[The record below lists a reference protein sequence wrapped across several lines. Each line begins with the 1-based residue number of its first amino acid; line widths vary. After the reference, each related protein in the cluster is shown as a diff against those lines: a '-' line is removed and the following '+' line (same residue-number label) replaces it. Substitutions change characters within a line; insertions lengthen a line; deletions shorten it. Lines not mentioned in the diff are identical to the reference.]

1 MSRPR
6 AVNNREEA
14 MKRIVALVMTLI
26 LLCGLTVPASA
37 ADAAV
42 GVTLRLEKTEGTV
55 TVKSASGRKQSIRS
69 GMRLYSGTTIKTGK
83 ESYAYISLDSGKAVK
98 LGASSE
104 GEVRRSGKKLELN
117 LISGELFFD
126 VSIPL
131 EEDESLD
138 IRTSTMVTGVRGTV
152 GYVRVVDA
160 FHSEVAL
167 LEGTLTVRGAA
178 YDSQGSGSR
187 SVVITGGQKAVG
199 QSRPEQPEAVSRI
212 SVLPLKEE
220 EVPGFAAVEVKADTG
235 IQERIE
241 ENSPLSVPKIIGDAQ
256 ERLDAE
262 EKAAEAADEKLR
274 QELEKQEPAQ
284 EQPSHM
290 FESTT
295 PKTSGGGSSSSGGN
309 SDSSASDSVLRGAVD
324 CGQLEQAFAKSDDVK
339 LGDTA
344 VLTVDRDVSV
354 PAGKTLTAQSGSRTD
369 VQSGTLLIEGT
380 MYVEQGAE
388 AAVAASGGISVAST
402 DSLHL
407 SGVLTNSGALT
418 VGVLA
423 DGVEYPGLLEVA
435 VGGSLIN
442 AGTVEVRPG
451 STLAVADGGSLDNRS
466 SGELRVAGADGLAAS
481 GTVTNG
487 GVCYINVESGEESA
501 GAVVKKGGVFRNQ
514 AQLTLGGAGETESG
528 MLTVESGGLVDNN
541 GASAQITVER
551 SGGILCAGELRIG
564 SGTTLRLDGGEVRF
578 TAGGSF
584 ANSGEVLNTAVVTLE
599 AGSVFTNQGIFTNG
613 TTDNAAEFRGEG
625 PFENTGTLANY
636 GTLSV
641 GSSFVNRGT
650 LDNHGQLTLGSE
662 DSAGDYRNQG
672 TLNNLNQLTMYGT
685 FANDGDYTN
694 GSGSTLDIPDG
705 SVFHNN
711 GSFTNHSSSF
721 APGKAFPGFRSTG
734 RYSDDTQDGVMV
746 LLTVYDESEER
757 GQVLSCVSAGE
768 WTSWGG
774 ETPVKAVLYGS
785 GTGAVQYG
793 AGLTVPAGAEV
804 LLDLNGKS
812 LDLGVYALMVEGAL
826 TLQNSSGRAE
836 DGKITSENS
845 IATIQCRGGRF
856 EMGSDVVVENTGSGE
871 MVLELS
877 DTETGLN

>member
-1 MSRPR
+1 
-6 AVNNREEA
+6 

-37 ADAAV
+37 ADTAV

-69 GMRLYSGTTIKTGK
+69 GMRLYSGTTIKTDK

-152 GYVRVVDA
+152 GYVRVTDT

-167 LEGTLTVRGAA
+167 LEGTLTVSSVA
-178 YDSQGSGSR
+178 YDTGDSGVR

-199 QSRPEQPEAVSRI
+199 QGRPEQPEAVSRI

-235 IQERIE
+235 IQERIG

-256 ERLDAE
+256 EQLDAE

-274 QELEKQEPAQ
+274 QEMEKQEPAQ

-295 PKTSGGGSSSSGGN
+295 PKTSGGGSSSGGGN
-309 SDSSASDSVLRGAVD
+309 SSSTSDSVLRGAVD

-369 VQSGTLLIEGT
+369 VRSGTLLIEGT

-423 DGVEYPGLLEVA
+423 DGVESPGLLEVA
-435 VGGSLIN
+435 AGGSLVN

-451 STLAVADGGSLDNRS
+451 STLAVAGGGSLDNQS
-466 SGELRVAGADGLAAS
+466 SGELRVDGEDGLAVG

-487 GVCYINVESGEESA
+487 GVCCIDGESGEESA

-528 MLTVESGGLVDNN
+528 MLTVESGGLVDNS

-564 SGTTLRLDGGEVRF
+564 SGTTLRLDGGETWF

-641 GSSFVNRGT
+641 GGGFVNRGT

-662 DSAGDYRNQG
+662 DSAGAYSNQG
-672 TLNNLNQLTMYGT
+672 TLNNLNQLTVYGT
-685 FANDGDYTN
+685 FTNDGDYTN
-694 GSGSTLDIPDG
+694 GTGSTLDVPDG

-711 GSFTNHSSSF
+711 GSFTNHSSGF
-721 APGKAFPGFRSTG
+721 APGEAFPGFRSTG
-734 RYSDDTQDGVMV
+734 RYTDDTLDGVMV
-746 LLTVYDESEER
+746 LLTVYNETEER
-757 GQVLSCVSAGE
+757 GQVLDCVSAE
-768 WTSWGG
+768 KWTNWGG
-774 ETPVKAVLYGS
+774 EIPVKAVLYGS
-785 GTGAVQYG
+785 GTGAVRYG
-793 AGLTVPAGAEV
+793 ADLTVPDWAEV
-804 LLDLNGKS
+804 LVDLNGKS

-836 DGKITSENS
+836 DGKITSKNS
-845 IATIQCRGGRF
+845 IATIQRRGGRF
-856 EMGSDVVVENTGSGE
+856 EMGSDVVVENTGSGK

>member
-1 MSRPR
+1 
-6 AVNNREEA
+6 
-14 MKRIVALVMTLI
+14 MKRIVTLVMTLI

-262 EKAAEAADEKLR
+262 EAAANAADEKLR
-274 QELEKQEPAQ
+274 QEMEKQEPSQ

-295 PKTSGGGSSSSGGN
+295 PKTSGGGSSSGGSN
-309 SDSSASDSVLRGAVD
+309 SSSASDSVLQGAVD
-324 CGQLEQAFAKSDDVK
+324 CDQLEQALAKSDDVK

-354 PAGKTLTAQSGSRTD
+354 PAGKTLTAQSGSQTD

-380 MYVEQGAE
+380 VHVEQGAE

-407 SGVLTNSGALT
+407 SGVLTNSGVLT

-423 DGVEYPGLLEVA
+423 DGVERPGLLEVA
-435 VGGSLIN
+435 AGGSLVN
-442 AGTVEVRPG
+442 AGTVEVHPG
-451 STLAVADGGSLDNRS
+451 STLAVADGGLLDNRS
-466 SGELRVAGADGLAAS
+466 SGELRVAGADGLAVS

-487 GVCYINVESGEESA
+487 GICRIVSESTEENG

-514 AQLTLGGAGETESG
+514 AQFSLGGAGETETG
-528 MLTVESGGLVDNN
+528 MLTVESGGLVDNS
-541 GASAQITVER
+541 GASARITVER

-564 SGTTLRLDGGEVRF
+564 SGTTLSLGGGEVRF

-636 GTLSV
+636 GTLSA
-641 GSSFVNRGT
+641 GGGFVNRGT
-650 LDNHGQLTLGSE
+650 LDNHGQLTLGTE
-662 DSAGDYRNQG
+662 NSAGDYRNQG
-672 TLNNLNQLTMYGT
+672 TLNNLNQLTVYGAFT
-685 FANDGDYTN
+685 NDGDYTN
-694 GSGSTLDIPDG
+694 GSGSTLDVPDG
-705 SVFHNN
+705 SVFHNS
-711 GSFTNHSSSF
+711 GSFTNHSSGF

-757 GQVLSCVSAGE
+757 GRVLDCVSAGE
-768 WTSWGG
+768 WTNWGG
-774 ETPVKAVLYGS
+774 KTPVKAVLYGS

-812 LDLGVYALMVEGAL
+812 LDLGVHALLVEGAL

-856 EMGSDVVVENTGSGE
+856 EMGSDIVVENTGSGE
-871 MVLELS
+871 MVRELS
-877 DTETGLN
+877 DTETGRN

>member
-1 MSRPR
+1 
-6 AVNNREEA
+6 

-26 LLCGLTVPASA
+26 LLCGLAVPVSA
-37 ADAAV
+37 ADTAV

-55 TVKSASGRKQSIRS
+55 TVKSASGRKQTIRD
-69 GMRLYSGTTIKTGK
+69 GMRLYSGTTVKTGK

-152 GYVRVVDA
+152 GYVRVTDA
-160 FHSEVAL
+160 FHSEAAL
-167 LEGTLTVRGAA
+167 LEGTLTVSSVA
-178 YDSQGSGSR
+178 YDTGDSGVR

-199 QSRPEQPEAVSRI
+199 QGRPEQPEAVSQI

-220 EVPGFAAVEVKADTG
+220 EVPGFAAVEVKADPG

-241 ENSPLSVPKIIGDAQ
+241 ENSPLSVPKIIGDAE

-262 EKAAEAADEKLR
+262 EAAANTADEKL
-274 QELEKQEPAQ
+274 QQEPDQAQ
-284 EQPSHM
+284 SSQM

-295 PKTSGGGSSSSGGN
+295 PKTSGGSSSSGGSSN
-309 SDSSASDSVLRGAVD
+309 SSASDSVLRGAVD
-324 CGQLEQAFAKSDDVK
+324 CDQLEQALAKSDDVK

-354 PAGKTLTAQSGSRTD
+354 PAGKTLTAQSGSQTD

-380 MYVEQGAE
+380 VHVEQGAE
-388 AAVAASGGISVAST
+388 AAVAPSGGISVGST

-407 SGVLTNSGALT
+407 GGVLTNSGVLA

-423 DGVEYPGLLEVA
+423 DGVEHPGFLEIA
-435 VGGSLIN
+435 ANGSLVN

-451 STLAVADGGSLDNRS
+451 SALAVAAGGALDNQS
-466 SGELRVAGADGLAAS
+466 GGELRVAGEDGLEVS

-487 GVCYINVESGEESA
+487 GACYINGESG
-501 GAVVKKGGVFRNQ
+501 GAAVKNGGVFRNQ
-514 AQLTLGGAGETESG
+514 AQFDLGGAAETDSG
-528 MLTVESGGLVDNN
+528 TLTVEAGGLVENN
-541 GASAQITVER
+541 GASAQFTVEK
-551 SGGILCAGELRIG
+551 SGSILCAGTLRTG
-564 SGTTLRLDGGEVRF
+564 SGTSLSLGGKEVRF

-584 ANSGEVLNTAVVTLE
+584 FSSGKVLNTAVVTLE
-599 AGSVFTNQGIFTNG
+599 AGAGFTNQGTFTNV
-613 TTDNAAEFRGEG
+613 TAAEFRGEES
-625 PFENTGTLANY
+625 FENAGA
-636 GTLSV
+636 
-641 GSSFVNRGT
+641 FVNRGT
-650 LDNHGQLTLGSE
+650 LSVRDGFVNSGTLDNNGQLTLGSE
-662 DSAGDYRNQG
+662 NSIGAYTNTG
-672 TLNNLNQLTMYGT
+672 TLNNLDQLTVYGAFT
-685 FANDGDYTN
+685 NDGDYTN
-694 GSGSTLDIPDG
+694 GDGSTLDMRSG

-711 GSFTNHSSSF
+711 GSFTNHSSGF
-721 APGKAFPGFRSTG
+721 APGEAFPGFRSTG
-734 RYSDDTQDGVMV
+734 LYTDDTQGGIWV
-746 LLTVYDESEER
+746 LLTVNDETEER
-757 GQVLSCVSAGE
+757 GKVLGCVSAE
-768 WTSWGG
+768 AWTSWGG
-774 ETPVKAVLYGS
+774 EPPVKAVLYGS
-785 GTGAVQYG
+785 GTGMVQYG
-793 AGLTVPAGAEV
+793 TDLTVPAWAEV

-812 LDLGVYALMVEGAL
+812 LDLGENALMVEGAL

-836 DGKITSENS
+836 DGKITSENR

>member
-1 MSRPR
+1 
-6 AVNNREEA
+6 

-26 LLCGLTVPASA
+26 LLCGLAVPASA
-37 ADAAV
+37 ADTAV

-199 QSRPEQPEAVSRI
+199 QSRPETPEAVSRI

-262 EKAAEAADEKLR
+262 EAAANAADEKLR
-274 QELEKQEPAQ
+274 QEMEKQEPSQ

-295 PKTSGGGSSSSGGN
+295 PNASGGGSSSGGSN
-309 SDSSASDSVLRGAVD
+309 SSSASDSVLQGAVD
-324 CGQLEQAFAKSDDVK
+324 CGQLEQALAKSDDVK

-354 PAGKTLTAQSGSRTD
+354 PAGKTLTAQSGSQTD

-380 MYVEQGAE
+380 VNIEQGAE

-407 SGVLTNSGALT
+407 SGALTNSGVLT

-423 DGVEYPGLLEVA
+423 DGVERPGLLEVA
-435 VGGSLIN
+435 AGGSLVN
-442 AGTVEVRPG
+442 AGTVEVRSG

-466 SGELRVAGADGLAAS
+466 SGELRVAGADGLAVS

-487 GVCYINVESGEESA
+487 GICRIVSESTEENG

-514 AQLTLGGAGETESG
+514 AQFSLGGAGETESG
-528 MLTVESGGLVDNN
+528 ILTVESGGLVDNS
-541 GASAQITVER
+541 GASARITVER

-564 SGTTLRLDGGEVRF
+564 SGTTLRLDGGETRF

-599 AGSVFTNQGIFTNG
+599 AGSVFTNQGLFTNG

-625 PFENTGTLANY
+625 PFENTGTLANF
-636 GTLSV
+636 GTLSA
-641 GSSFVNRGT
+641 GGGFVNRGT
-650 LDNHGQLTLGSE
+650 LDNHGQLTLGTE
-662 DSAGDYRNQG
+662 NSAGDYRNQG
-672 TLNNLNQLTMYGT
+672 TLNNLNQLTVYGAFT
-685 FANDGDYTN
+685 NDGDYTN
-694 GSGSTLDIPDG
+694 GTGSTLDVPDG

-711 GSFTNHSSSF
+711 GSFTNHSSGF
-721 APGKAFPGFRSTG
+721 APGEAFPVFRSTG
-734 RYSDDTQDGVMV
+734 RYTDDTQDGVMV
-746 LLTVYDESEER
+746 LLTVYDESEKR
-757 GQVLSCVSAGE
+757 GQVLDCVSAGE
-768 WTSWGG
+768 WTNWGG
-774 ETPVKAVLYGS
+774 KTPVKAVLYGS

-812 LDLGVYALMVEGAL
+812 LDLGVHALLVEGAL

-871 MVLELS
+871 MVRELS
-877 DTETGLN
+877 DTETGRN

>member
-1 MSRPR
+1 
-6 AVNNREEA
+6 

-37 ADAAV
+37 ADTAV

-69 GMRLYSGTTIKTGK
+69 GMRLYSGTTIKTDK

-220 EVPGFAAVEVKADTG
+220 EVPGFAAVEVKADIG
-235 IQERIE
+235 IQERIG

-274 QELEKQEPAQ
+274 QEMEKQEPSQ

-295 PKTSGGGSSSSGGN
+295 PKTSGGGSSSNGGN
-309 SDSSASDSVLRGAVD
+309 SNSSASDSVLRGAVD

-380 MYVEQGAE
+380 VNIEQGAE

-407 SGVLTNSGALT
+407 NGVLTNSGVLA

-423 DGVEYPGLLEVA
+423 DGVERSGLLEVA

-466 SGELRVAGADGLAAS
+466 SGELRVDGEGGLAVS

-487 GVCYINVESGEESA
+487 GVCRIVSESTEEN
-501 GAVVKKGGVFRNQ
+501 GGTVVKKGGVFRNQ
-514 AQLTLGGAGETESG
+514 AQFSLGGAGETESG
-528 MLTVESGGLVDNN
+528 MLTVESGGLVDNS

-564 SGTTLRLDGGEVRF
+564 SGTTLRLDGGETRF

-584 ANSGEVLNTAVVTLE
+584 ANSGQVLNTAAVTLE

-625 PFENTGTLANY
+625 PFENTGTLANF

-641 GSSFVNRGT
+641 SGGFVNRGT
-650 LDNHGQLTLGSE
+650 LDNHGQLTLGSG

-672 TLNNLNQLTMYGT
+672 TLNNLNQLTVYGAFT
-685 FANDGDYTN
+685 NDGDYTN
-694 GSGSTLDIPDG
+694 GSGSTLDMRSG

-711 GSFTNHSSSF
+711 GSFTNHSSGF
-721 APGKAFPGFRSTG
+721 APGEAFPGFRSTG
-734 RYSDDTQDGVMV
+734 RYTDDTLDGVNH
-746 LLTVYDESEER
+746 LLTVYNETEKR
-757 GQVLSCVSAGE
+757 GQVLDCVAVEE
-768 WTSWGG
+768 WTIWGG

-793 AGLTVPAGAEV
+793 AGLTVPDGAEV

-871 MVLELS
+871 MVRELS